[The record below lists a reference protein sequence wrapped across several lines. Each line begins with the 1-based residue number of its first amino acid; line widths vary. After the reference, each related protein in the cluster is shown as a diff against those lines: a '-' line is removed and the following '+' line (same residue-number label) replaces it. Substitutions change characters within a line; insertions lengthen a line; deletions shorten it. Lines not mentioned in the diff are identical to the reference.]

1 VTTETPGTPGHHSV
15 DGTRREEIDSYL
27 STGHSDPL
35 FFAWPGDVFE
45 RSRMA
50 ETDLRSALIT
60 EVERRAAAA
69 PPQVSVPELD
79 LVAFTRARVEPMVRG
94 LFPRDEQEAVLGVLE
109 RSVVLLTPAN
119 IADVLRNGYWL
130 HTAWDLA
137 NLFLA
142 SVGAD
147 LLGPDATG
155 IVGLSEE
162 TTCYITPEY
171 FAHQGRFDD
180 FIVHEAAH
188 VFHNCKRHTMG
199 LPESR
204 NREWPLAIDFGKRET
219 LAYACEAFSR
229 IAEHGPTRTA
239 RLALVAEV
247 ARRGPPDEDRVDPR
261 EYLDILGEAA
271 SAQNGWKRI
280 LARCA
285 PARRARRATAV
296 RAAR

>member
-1 VTTETPGTPGHHSV
+1 MFAGVSRTT
-15 DGTRREEIDSYL
+15 D
-27 STGHSDPL
+27 
-35 FFAWPGDVFE
+35 
-45 RSRMA
+45 RSRTPSTA
-50 ETDLRSALIT
+50 SCSSRGKSPRTIGSTRARVNATKSSSGTDT
-60 EVERRAAAA
+60 CGGAAAA

-162 TTCYITPEY
+162 TTCYI
-171 FAHQGRFDD
+171 
-180 FIVHEAAH
+180 
-188 VFHNCKRHTMG
+188 
-199 LPESR
+199 
-204 NREWPLAIDFGKRET
+204 
-219 LAYACEAFSR
+219 
-229 IAEHGPTRTA
+229 
-239 RLALVAEV
+239 
-247 ARRGPPDEDRVDPR
+247 
-261 EYLDILGEAA
+261 
-271 SAQNGWKRI
+271 
-280 LARCA
+280 
-285 PARRARRATAV
+285 
-296 RAAR
+296 